1 MRGRL
6 IRWLVAG
13 IGLTIRYRMHDPH
26 GLLRDTPPGPLI
38 FVFWHNRIFLMPHL
52 FRKYW
57 RPLGHDKV
65 AVLISRS
72 KDGEKLADVLRHFN
86 LACVR
91 GSSSRGGAEALRE
104 LTRLVGDGYDIGI
117 TPDGPRG
124 PCYVM
129 QPGCVSLARVTGA
142 PIIPVSYRVNW
153 KIQLKSWDR
162 FIIPLPF
169 ALCAV
174 HVGAAVCVSANA
186 DESERERIRLDLQR
200 ALIMLSGEPPAIE
213 PGCGHAR

>member
-1 MRGRL
+1 MKGRL
-6 IRWLVAG
+6 IRWLVAA
-13 IGLTIRYRMHDPH
+13 IGLTIRYKIDDPH
-26 GLLRDTPPGPLI
+26 GVLRHPPAGSLI

-72 KDGEKLADVLRHFN
+72 RDGEKLADVLQHFN

-104 LTRLVGDGYDIGI
+104 MTRLVRDGYDIGI

-129 QPGCVSLARVTGA
+129 QPGCVSLAHVTGA
-142 PIIPVSYRVNW
+142 PIIPVSYAVNW
-153 KIQLKSWDR
+153 QITLKSWDR

-169 ALCAV
+169 ARCVVRLGTPVRVPAGADETMRERVRAELQGCLAGLG
-174 HVGAAVCVSANA
+174 GAA
-186 DESERERIRLDLQR
+186 
-200 ALIMLSGEPPAIE
+200 G
-213 PGCGHAR
+213 